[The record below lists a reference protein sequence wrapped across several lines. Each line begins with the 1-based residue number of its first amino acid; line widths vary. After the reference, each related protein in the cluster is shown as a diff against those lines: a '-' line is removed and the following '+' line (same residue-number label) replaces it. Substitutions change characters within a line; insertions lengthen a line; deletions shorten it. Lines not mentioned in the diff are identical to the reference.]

1 MAHAASQI
9 KKNKDVDI
17 NALEDEKEKKRK
29 SRKQLRDQ
37 KKKIILRTHNY
48 RSHCFKA
55 VSHNIDFCIL
65 GYAEGCRGNREPSVV
80 LWESGRLS
88 VTDLI
93 SDQST
98 GCCCDLMKGLIS
110 QGPKT
115 VYPDTEL
122 THEEVKLLDPS
133 GHLNQV

>member
-1 MAHAASQI
+1 MVYKYHFIIWYNDIYQNGTLFFPIEWDSLFILVFDSSEFSQ
-9 KKNKDVDI
+9 
-17 NALEDEKEKKRK
+17 
-29 SRKQLRDQ
+29 
-37 KKKIILRTHNY
+37 IILRTHNY

-55 VSHNIDFCIL
+55 VSHNVDFCIL

-80 LWESGRLS
+80 IWESGRLS

-110 QGPKT
+110 QGPK
-115 VYPDTEL
+115 
-122 THEEVKLLDPS
+122 
-133 GHLNQV
+133 